1 VTDLRSA
8 RFYAILDTGYVPPER
23 WTAVCR
29 ALLLGGADIVQLR
42 AKSETSARRRSLL
55 EEILPL
61 FAPGAVVTTPP
72 PLVVNDDIDLAL
84 AYPGL
89 GLHVGQDDIAPQ
101 LARAR
106 LGPARILGLSTHS
119 PAQAAA
125 AQALPAG
132 MLDYFAVG
140 PVFATP
146 TKPDYQ
152 PVGLELV
159 RHVAA
164 TCPTL
169 PWFCIGGIKRTNLP
183 VVRAAGASRVVV
195 VSEVLC
201 APDPS
206 ALIRDLRTALGG
218 N

>member
-1 VTDLRSA
+1 MPDLCSA
-8 RFYAILDTGYVPPER
+8 RFYAILDTGYVPPAR

-42 AKSETSARRRSLL
+42 AKRETYARRRALL

-61 FAPGAVVTTPP
+61 FSPGAVVAAPP

-89 GLHVGQDDIAPQ
+89 GLHVGQDDLAPQ
-101 LARAR
+101 LARSR
-106 LGPARILGLSTHS
+106 LGPGRILGLSTHS

-132 MLDYFAVG
+132 TLDYFAVG

-164 TCPTL
+164 ACPAL
-169 PWFCIGGIKRTNLP
+169 PWFCIGGIKRANLP
-183 VVRAAGASRVVV
+183 AVLAAGATRIVV

-201 APDPS
+201 ASDPS